1 MAGAAPWSG
10 NMQPGSWAAVLAAPP
25 PASGTDQAADVGCY
39 GLAPFVKVK
48 RALHGAWPTWPA
60 QGSRDR
66 PGLAPADRI
75 ACWQP
80 PAVPAA
86 AAQLYASPP
95 LVRLPLLA
103 CEPCRAP
110 ACLPGASGSMK
121 RTQRRC
127 RHPGLLAAAAD
138 AAAADAAAAATHSPP
153 PQSAAQP
160 GLQPRGTA
168 AFTRQ
173 PSVIL
178 SNVQCSTAWRQQ
190 PWCR

>member
-1 MAGAAPWSG
+1 
-10 NMQPGSWAAVLAAPP
+10 MQPGSWAAVLAAPP
-25 PASGTDQAADVGCY
+25 PASGTDKAADVGCY

-48 RALHGAWPTWPA
+48 RACMGLGRRGLPE
-60 QGSRDR
+60 GSR
-66 PGLAPADRI
+66 LAPADRI
-75 ACWQP
+75 ACWQS

-95 LVRLPLLA
+95 LVRLPCSLVSRAGVA
-103 CEPCRAP
+103 CV
-110 ACLPGASGSMK
+110 LSGASGSME

-138 AAAADAAAAATHSPP
+138 AAVAAATAATHSPP
-153 PQSAAQP
+153 PQSSAAQP

-178 SNVQCSTAWRQQ
+178 SNVQRSTAWQQQ